1 MTSPSKPEV
10 KYSQEVR
17 FAIVMYGGISLA
29 IYINGVAQEL
39 LHLVRSTAPTNHPDT
54 EGQDLTKYADSEL
67 TGSEKVY
74 RKLGQMLVRGKSAL
88 DPHFATT
95 PNQETGNQ
103 TITGQKPAAIRTRFV
118 VDILSGSSAGGI
130 NAVFLA
136 KALAND
142 QPLKDLESLWVE
154 EGEMAVLINDRDSLP
169 KTNLKVQDPPKSL
182 LNSRRMYWQL
192 LDALDGME
200 TVQQSSDAGSTNIE
214 ELDLFVTATDMAGQI
229 IKLQLADR
237 TVQERRHRKVFHFV
251 FSAGDGQAL
260 NDFIGTNN
268 PFLAF
273 AARATSAHPAAF
285 EPMTLGGID
294 QILQRHDKYSE
305 KSDVRAVNP
314 DWRKFYD
321 EYLRAADGE
330 GPLQLSDQ
338 ALQKLSTEFAKR
350 AFNDG
355 GVLDN
360 QPFSHTLD
368 TLGKHHSN
376 FPTVRKLLYI
386 EPAPEHPKSD
396 PDQPTPDFAA
406 NAWLSLSTLPR
417 YEPIREHL
425 QRVLE
430 RNRLIERVENI
441 TQGMESDAKL
451 AKKKRVALTAQEF
464 RRANLADMI
473 DSHGFGWASYQR
485 LRVAETTDELVRLFC
500 RTLGFDE
507 DSDQFTTVRQ
517 VIKGWRDG
525 RYLPNLPPEEQPSG
539 DSQAKE
545 KKQTQTSF
553 LMDFDLRWRMR
564 RLRFLMGKIDDLACF
579 DFQGRATFE
588 NAFDAEV
595 PDDFRYPTNPD
606 EDVAIPL
613 RSTLLEIKAAVN
625 RAYRMLRRNRQ
636 ALWSSPIGA
645 PAIQDEKLAAQVAM
659 VRDVCAKIELNT
671 FFSPEMED
679 LSEAARSKAVR
690 RKMEKSPQD
699 AKFVKF
705 LDTLVPVLDE
715 WFRTARRMVEDALEG
730 QTDASTHEQIL
741 KRALKFYFD
750 SFDRYDMVS
759 HPILYATNAGDELDR
774 IEVFRIS
781 PEDAT
786 HIVDEAEARK
796 KKLFGT
802 KLGNFGAFFKRD
814 FRTNDILW
822 GRLDGAERII
832 TALLPDAKYDRKR
845 TNPSIKYDDT
855 RDRLIEEAQNA
866 ILKEVLGVEDE
877 SKLTAILKEL
887 AAGTKPADV
896 GGRPEPDT
904 EHAFGIAGA
913 ENLAGYLTEPRVRF
927 ALTSFL
933 KNQTPIQVFRQS
945 FLENYEGLREFNNQD
960 MVKNAARAS
969 RVFGR
974 MLEGYADDHKLN
986 HKRVTWVTRLAQ
998 LFWGLVEVA
1007 IPGSIGNLVF
1017 QHWLKLIYLF
1027 EFLLILLGTLLTSH
1041 AAQQFGWLTF
1051 GITATIHT
1059 AQLILSDALT
1069 GKHWLRRFLFA
1080 ILMLAILSVTVLGFF
1095 TFVGLFY
1102 APSLWRVLVDIQ
1114 AWQSNPAATGRTLL
1128 KVILVGFVGAFLLR
1142 ALWKGLSERVHAKWL
1157 ALLPLLLGAAIT
1169 GGMIYS
1175 LYITAHR
1182 QQTLPGGLH
1191 MPALAIEMAK
1201 DPTEVL
1207 EIKKFASPS
1216 GTDESAG
1223 AQKLRTGVNLD
1234 FGFIALYTAVF
1245 LTFSYWLSRRRV
1257 GYPALAMV
1265 TAVLAVT
1272 TAGLDVLENF
1282 HLYAVLSTSMVD
1294 MGMVQRL
1301 HVAGVLKWIFCFE
1314 TTALLSLLFLSRKD
1328 LGYLFGLGL
1337 MLVSIVGIIGVFY
1350 HRLLEFAFLGLGVM
1364 LVLIGLFVLIAPG
1377 RFLSR
1382 DH

>member
-1 MTSPSKPEV
+1 MTSPSTPTVE
-10 KYSQEVR
+10 YSQEIR

-39 LHLVRSTAPTNHPDT
+39 LHLVRATAPANHPDT
-54 EGQDLTKYADSEL
+54 DGQNLAKYADSEL

-74 RKLGQMLVRGKSAL
+74 RKLGQMLVRGKDPL
-88 DPHFATT
+88 DLSVTSPK
-95 PNQETGNQ
+95 QEGGNQ
-103 TITGQKPAAIRTRFV
+103 AIGQEPAAIRTRFV

-142 QPLKDLESLWVE
+142 QPLRDLESLWVE
-154 EGEMAVLINDRDSLP
+154 EGEMAVLINDRDSLS

-200 TVQQSSDAGSTNIE
+200 AVTRSSVTGSTNME

-251 FSAGDGQAL
+251 FSAGNGQTL
-260 NDFIGTNN
+260 NDFIAANN

-314 DWRKFYD
+314 GWHKFYD
-321 EYLRAADGE
+321 EYLRAGDGK
-330 GPLQLSDQ
+330 GPLNLSDQ
-338 ALQKLSTEFAKR
+338 ALQKLSAEFAKR
-350 AFNDG
+350 PFNDG

-386 EPAPEHPKSD
+386 EPAPEHTKAD

-425 QRVLE
+425 QRVLD

-441 TQGMESDAKL
+441 TEGMEEDIK
-451 AKKKRVALTAQEF
+451 VARKEGVTLKPLTIQEF
-464 RRANLADMI
+464 RNANLADMI
-473 DSHGFGWASYQR
+473 DRNGFGWASYQR
-485 LRVAETTDELVRLFC
+485 LRVAETTDELVRLVC

-507 DSDQFTTVRQ
+507 DSDHFTTVRQ
-517 VIKGWRDG
+517 VIRGWRDG
-525 RYLPNLPPEEQPSG
+525 RYLPNVRPEEQPSD
-539 DSQAKE
+539 DSQ
-545 KKQTQTSF
+545 KKLTQTAF
-553 LMDFDLRWRMR
+553 LMDFDLLWRLR
-564 RLRFLMGKIDDLACF
+564 RLRFLMSKIDALACF
-579 DFQGRATFE
+579 DAPGKRTFE
-588 NAFDAEV
+588 KAVDEAALGGFS
-595 PDDFRYPTNPD
+595 YPTNPP
-606 EDVAIPL
+606 EDVAKPL
-613 RSTLLEIKAAVN
+613 RSTLLQIKSAVN
-625 RAYRMLRRNRQ
+625 HAYRTLRGNRQ

-645 PAIQDEKLAAQVAM
+645 PDIQDKELAAQVDA
-659 VRDVCAKIELNT
+659 VRDCVSKIDLNK
-671 FFSPEMED
+671 FFSSGMED
-679 LSEAARSKAVR
+679 LSGEGRERAALVINRPNSQQGAN
-690 RKMEKSPQD
+690 
-699 AKFVKF
+699 FVKY
-705 LDTLVPVLDE
+705 LGMLVPVLDE
-715 WFRTARRMVEDALEG
+715 WFRTTRRIVENALTANVDAPI
-730 QTDASTHEQIL
+730 HE
-741 KRALKFYFD
+741 KVFKGALKFYFD
-750 SFDRYDMVS
+750 HFDRYDMVS

-774 IEVFRIS
+774 VEVFRVS

-786 HIVDEAEARK
+786 NIVDEADEGK

-845 TNPSIKYDDT
+845 TPTKHDET

-887 AAGTKPADV
+887 AAGTKPADI
-896 GGRPEPDT
+896 GGKPKQDT

-913 ENLAGYLTEPRVRF
+913 ENLASYLTEPRVRF

-969 RVFGR
+969 KVFGR
-974 MLEGYADDHKLN
+974 MLEGYADDHKIN
-986 HKRVTWVTRLAQ
+986 NKRVTWVTRAAQ

-1007 IPGSIGNLVF
+1007 IPGSIGNLIF

-1027 EFLLILLGTLLTSH
+1027 EFLLILLGTLLTSP

-1051 GITATIHT
+1051 GITVTVHT
-1059 AQLILSDALT
+1059 AQLILGDALT
-1069 GKHWLRRFLFA
+1069 GKHWLRRFLVA
-1080 ILMLAILSVTVLGFF
+1080 LGMLLILSLTVLGIF
-1095 TFVGLFY
+1095 TFVAMFY
-1102 APSLWRVLVDIQ
+1102 APSLWRVLQKIE
-1114 AWQSNPAATGRTLL
+1114 AWQSNPTAAGRTFL
-1128 KVILVGFVGAFLLR
+1128 KVLLVSFVGAFLLR
-1142 ALWKGLSERVHAKWL
+1142 TLWRGLSERIHAKWL
-1157 ALLPLLLGAAIT
+1157 ALLPLVLGAAIT
-1169 GGMIYS
+1169 GGMIYGF
-1175 LYITAHR
+1175 YIAAHR

-1191 MPALAIEMAK
+1191 MPALAIEMARN
-1201 DPTEVL
+1201 PAEVL
-1207 EIKKFASPS
+1207 EIKKYASPS
-1216 GTDESAG
+1216 GTDESSG

-1257 GYPALAMV
+1257 GYPALAIV
-1265 TAVLAVT
+1265 TTVLAVT

-1282 HLYAVLSTSMVD
+1282 RLYAVLSTSIVD
-1294 MGMVQRL
+1294 LGMVQRL
-1301 HVAGVLKWIFCFE
+1301 HVAGLLKWIFCFE

-1328 LGYLFGLGL
+1328 FGYLFGLGL
-1337 MLVSIVGIIGVFY
+1337 MLVSIVGVIGVFY
-1350 HRLLEFAFLGLGVM
+1350 HRLLEFAFLGLGVL
-1364 LVLIGLFVLIAPG
+1364 LVLIGLFVIIAPG

-1382 DH
+1382 NH

>member
-1 MTSPSKPEV
+1 MTSPSKPAVE
-10 KYSQEVR
+10 YSQEVR

-39 LHLVRSTAPTNHPDT
+39 LHLVRATAPANHPDT
-54 EGQDLTKYADSEL
+54 GGQDLAKYADSEL

-74 RKLGQMLVRGKSAL
+74 RKLGQMLVRGKSPL
-88 DPHFATT
+88 DTHGATT
-95 PNQETGNQ
+95 PTQETGNQ
-103 TITGQKPAAIRTRFV
+103 TIIGQKPAAIRTRFV

-200 TVQQSSDAGSTNIE
+200 TVKQSSDAGSTNIE

-260 NDFIGTNN
+260 NDFIATNN

-330 GPLQLSDQ
+330 GPLKLSDQ

-368 TLGKHHSN
+368 TLGKHHAN

-386 EPAPEHPKSD
+386 EPAPEHPKAD

-425 QRVLE
+425 QRVLD
-430 RNRLIERVENI
+430 RNRLIERVAHI
-441 TQGMESDAKL
+441 TQGMETDVNV
-451 AKKKRVALTAQEF
+451 AKKNKVKLTALTAKEF
-464 RRANLADMI
+464 RSANLADMI
-473 DSHGFGWASYQR
+473 ERHGFGWASYQR
-485 LRVAETTDELVRLFC
+485 LRVAETTDELVRLIC

-525 RYLPNLPPEEQPSG
+525 RYFPNLSSEEQPSG
-539 DSQAKE
+539 DSRE
-545 KKQTQTSF
+545 KQTQTAF
-553 LMDFDLRWRMR
+553 LMDFDLRWRLR
-564 RLRFLMGKIDDLACF
+564 RLRFLMSKIDDLACF
-579 DFQGRATFE
+579 DVQGKKTFE
-588 NAFDAEV
+588 NAIDAET
-595 PDDFRYPTNPD
+595 PGFSYSTDSPED
-606 EDVAIPL
+606 EAIPL

-625 RAYRMLRRNRQ
+625 RAYRTLRRNRQ

-645 PAIQDEKLAAQVAM
+645 PPIHDDQLAAQVAT
-659 VRDVCAKIELNT
+659 VRDAVAKIDLNT
-671 FFSPEMED
+671 FFSSQMED
-679 LSEAARSKAVR
+679 LSQAARNRALDVSGNV
-690 RKMEKSPQD
+690 SPQG
-699 AKFVKF
+699 ANFLKF
-705 LDTLVPVLDE
+705 LGVLVPVLNE
-715 WFRTARRMVEDALEG
+715 WSSKGRGMVEDALTAR
-730 QTDASTHEQIL
+730 TDAPTHEKVL

-750 SFDRYDMVS
+750 NFDRYDMVS
-759 HPILYATNAGDELDR
+759 HPILYATNAGDELDHV
-774 IEVFRIS
+774 EVFRIS

-786 HIVDEAEARK
+786 HIVDEADAGK

-802 KLGNFGAFFKRD
+802 KLGSFGAFFKRD

-845 TNPSIKYDDT
+845 TNPSMRYDET

-896 GGRPEPDT
+896 GGRPEQDT

-945 FLENYEGLREFNNQD
+945 FLENYEALRAFNNQD

-969 RVFGR
+969 KVFGR

-986 HKRVTWVTRLAQ
+986 NKRVTWVTRLAQ

-1007 IPGSIGNLVF
+1007 IPGSIGNLVLK
-1017 QHWLKLIYLF
+1017 HWLKLIYLF
-1027 EFLLILLGTLLTSH
+1027 EFLLILLGTLLTNH
-1041 AAQQFGWLTF
+1041 AAQQFGWTAF
-1051 GITATIHT
+1051 GITLGANVVVW
-1059 AQLILSDALT
+1059 
-1069 GKHWLRRFLFA
+1069 WLHDFMSGRSSVRRFV
-1080 ILMLAILSVTVLGFF
+1080 VTVLVIVFCVLALIGALKASHLAFELEIQGQSVLSWVHNALNSF
-1095 TFVGLFY
+1095 TGWFRDRL
-1102 APSLWRVLVDIQ
+1102 P
-1114 AWQSNPAATGRTLL
+1114 
-1128 KVILVGFVGAFLLR
+1128 R
-1142 ALWKGLSERVHAKWL
+1142 ALWTGVKIA
-1157 ALLPLLLGAAIT
+1157 ALPLL
-1169 GGMIYS
+1169 
-1175 LYITAHR
+1175 
-1182 QQTLPGGLH
+1182 
-1191 MPALAIEMAK
+1191 ALAFVVILWRRGR
-1201 DPTEVL
+1201 PVL
-1207 EIKKFASPS
+1207 
-1216 GTDESAG
+1216 
-1223 AQKLRTGVNLD
+1223 
-1234 FGFIALYTAVF
+1234 
-1245 LTFSYWLSRRRV
+1245 
-1257 GYPALAMV
+1257 
-1265 TAVLAVT
+1265 
-1272 TAGLDVLENF
+1272 
-1282 HLYAVLSTSMVD
+1282 
-1294 MGMVQRL
+1294 
-1301 HVAGVLKWIFCFE
+1301 
-1314 TTALLSLLFLSRKD
+1314 RK
-1328 LGYLFGLGL
+1328 
-1337 MLVSIVGIIGVFY
+1337 
-1350 HRLLEFAFLGLGVM
+1350 
-1364 LVLIGLFVLIAPG
+1364 
-1377 RFLSR
+1377 
-1382 DH
+1382 